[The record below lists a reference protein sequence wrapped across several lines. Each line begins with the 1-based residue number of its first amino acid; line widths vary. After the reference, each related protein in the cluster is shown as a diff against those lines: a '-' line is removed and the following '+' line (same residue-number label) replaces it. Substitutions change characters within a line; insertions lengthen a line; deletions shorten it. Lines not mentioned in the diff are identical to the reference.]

1 MKLTLLTNRATARF
15 RARKFDGSLE
25 DCDAALAI
33 KPGHVKALY
42 LPYISTISP
51 LYLPCISPV
60 SRHPARPRQGAADP
74 SPNPNPNPNTN
85 PNANPD
91 PNPNPNP
98 NPNPI
103 PVPNPNPMPDPKP
116 YL

>member
-1 MKLTLLTNRATARF
+1 MGNEAFSAGNFAEAENQYSEALQSEGGLPADVKLTLLTNRATARF

-42 LPYISTISP
+42 LPCISPVSP

-60 SRHPARPRQGAADP
+60 SRHQARPC
-74 SPNPNPNPNTN
+74 
-85 PNANPD
+85 
-91 PNPNPNP
+91 
-98 NPNPI
+98 
-103 PVPNPNPMPDPKP
+103 
-116 YL
+116 